1 MMGASFAFVLPVLA
15 IIDDYSDEYFTSE
28 HQVCKVQAV
37 CDLEKRERENLTTNL
52 FRCLYLMTN
61 FSC

>member
-15 IIDDYSDEYFTSE
+15 IIDDYSDEDFTSE

-37 CDLEKRERENLTTNL
+37 CDLEKREREREPNDK
-52 FRCLYLMTN
+52 FI
-61 FSC
+61 